1 MPRAGG
7 AASSS
12 RGEIERARRDSGE
25 SCSRAHEQ
33 NGDEREV
40 VRCTCTRVTVAHT
53 KRLTGLQRL
62 TSRKKQFPYPEV
74 AVRLSSDGATSHRAT
89 SLVTRTGLAT
99 RPVMFTATVATPAVA
114 PLARAASASNA
125 RGANA
130 TATAPPRI
138 LRAAAA
144 LKSSSSAENRGA
156 SLATRGTRRE
166 MEELAGLGGD
176 FGARDATAGEL
187 ESNFNAKSIGEADT
201 EHMLQIPRK
210 VCSPHTGSHTTAM
223 AW

>member
-1 MPRAGG
+1 
-7 AASSS
+7 
-12 RGEIERARRDSGE
+12 
-25 SCSRAHEQ
+25 
-33 NGDEREV
+33 
-40 VRCTCTRVTVAHT
+40 
-53 KRLTGLQRL
+53 
-62 TSRKKQFPYPEV
+62 
-74 AVRLSSDGATSHRAT
+74 LSSDGATSHRAT

-114 PLARAASASNA
+114 PLARAPSASNA

-130 TATAPPRI
+130 TATAAPRI

-144 LKSSSSAENRGA
+144 LKSSSSAANRGA